1 MMGKTEREVLVRS
14 QDGRVY
20 RKFDFPLEVVS
31 PEDWNVNVENEQ
43 EKKHGFVLLMGYTTP
58 IAEYEEERHAI
69 HVMNYLLAQR
79 NHYMFDDVPNVKSII
94 LNVPTDELVRQT
106 PDENLLDGIPV
117 KGEEESN
124 ELQ

>member
-1 MMGKTEREVLVRS
+1 MNMTEKTEREILVRT
-14 QDGRVY
+14 QDGKMY
-20 RKFDFPLEVVS
+20 KEFAFPLEVYLYLGDSYVIS
-31 PEDWNVNVENEQ
+31 MNNDIIGEYKE
-43 EKKHGFVLLMGYTTP
+43 EK
-58 IAEYEEERHAI
+58 HAI

-117 KGEEESN
+117 KGDDDEP
-124 ELQ
+124 QG

>member
-1 MMGKTEREVLVRS
+1 MTMKTEREVLVRS

-94 LNVPTDELVRQT
+94 LNVPTDELVKQT

>member
-1 MMGKTEREVLVRS
+1 MGKTEREVLVRS

-58 IAEYEEERHAI
+58 IAEYTEERHAI

-94 LNVPTDELVRQT
+94 LNVPTDELVKQT

>member
-1 MMGKTEREVLVRS
+1 MEKNKMEVIVRS

-58 IAEYEEERHAI
+58 IAEYTEEKHAI

-94 LNVPTDELVRQT
+94 LNVPTDEIVKQT

-117 KGEEESN
+117 KGEKESN